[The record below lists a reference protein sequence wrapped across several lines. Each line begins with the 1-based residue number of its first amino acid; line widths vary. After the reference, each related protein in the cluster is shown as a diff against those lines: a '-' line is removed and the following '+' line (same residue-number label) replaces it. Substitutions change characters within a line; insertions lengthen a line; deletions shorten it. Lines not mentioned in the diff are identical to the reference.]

1 MKRFFLG
8 VTASL
13 FLLAAG
19 CEHDCYEIEVRP
31 DGAEFQRQ
39 LTAWHLGGKDDKEV
53 QPLAADKIAQLA
65 KLYAEQKTA
74 DGGKKQVFVGRFADG
89 TPQDVGG
96 AGHYLHL
103 VSPAG
108 SSSCYAERFRGN
120 DDLEGQLA
128 ARRKAADQLTDLL
141 IGWLEVELG
150 KEPNFPQLKKFLD
163 QDLRRDLKNLGLYEW
178 TNNVKAAGSLETNG
192 EGYVRA
198 AMYLCERGY
207 FTPADIPRLA
217 RALDDD
223 EYEALLAFMRG
234 LLARKLGVD
243 AATPALGFMENP
255 DKWLASF
262 RAYVGKT
269 ELYKQHLAEWEAK
282 REQNPALDNKR
293 PQPEDFAGSLLI
305 DVFAAMD
312 SPQLL
317 GFDGDWLKMT
327 LFCPAKPYATNG
339 QWDDKSGS
347 ASWSGDL
354 SAGHAL
360 PMFCFAAW
368 SEPNKEYQEKH
379 FGKVMLADDAL
390 AEYVAWHC
398 GLTPDEA
405 REWEQFITGLK
416 PGPEWEK
423 AVRAFRFSTD
433 PKPSDKPD
441 VKTPSLADVPRGL
454 LAPEKREGQ
463 Q

>member
-1 MKRFFLG
+1 MKHF
-8 VTASL
+8 SL
-13 FLLAAG
+13 LIAATVCALTAG
-19 CEHDCYEIEVRP
+19 CEHDCFEIEVRP
-31 DGAEFQRQ
+31 EGTEFHRQ
-39 LTAWHLGGKDDKEV
+39 LTVWHLGGKDDREV
-53 QPLAADKIAQLA
+53 QPLAEEKLA
-65 KLYAEQKTA
+65 RLGKMYSERKTI
-74 DGGKKQVFVGRFADG
+74 DGGKKHVFSNRFTG
-89 TPQDVGG
+89 KTPEDVGG

-103 VSPAG
+103 VTPAG

-198 AMYLCERGY
+198 ALYLCERGY
-207 FTPADIPRLA
+207 FTPADVPRLA

-223 EYEALLAFMRG
+223 EYVVMLACMRE

-243 AATPALGFMENP
+243 VSSPALGFMDNP
-255 DKWLASF
+255 HKWLASF

-269 ELYKQHLAEWEAK
+269 ELYKQHLAEWEAN
-282 REQNPALDNKR
+282 REKHPVPDNKR
-293 PQPEDFAGSLLI
+293 PQPEDFAGNVLI
-305 DVFAAMD
+305 DVFGAMD

-317 GFDGDWLKMT
+317 GFDGDSLKMT
-327 LFCPAKPYATNG
+327 LFCPVKPYATNG
-339 QWDDKSGS
+339 RWDEKAG
-347 ASWSGDL
+347 AAEWSGDL

-405 REWEQFITGLK
+405 KEWEQFITGLK

-423 AVRAFRFSTD
+423 AVRAFRFSSD

-463 Q
+463 